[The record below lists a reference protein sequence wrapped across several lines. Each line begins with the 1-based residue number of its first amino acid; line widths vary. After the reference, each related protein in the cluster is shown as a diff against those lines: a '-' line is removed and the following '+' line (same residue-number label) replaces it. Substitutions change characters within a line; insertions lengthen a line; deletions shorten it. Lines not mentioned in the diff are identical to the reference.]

1 MLQDST
7 KQVKKVLWL
16 IFIAN
21 LLVAVTKIFIG
32 NSIQSASMTADGYH
46 SLTDGVSNVVGLIGI
61 AFAAKPVDLDH
72 PYGHKKFE
80 FLTGLFIGGM
90 LLVITANIALEAIE
104 KIITPVT
111 PQFGADAIAALVVT
125 LAINIVVSVY
135 EYRQGQR
142 LNSYI
147 LIADSLHTRSDI
159 YVSLG
164 VLLTLLGIKLGAPP
178 LIDPLASII
187 VAGFIAHAAF
197 EIIKSTS
204 DILVDK
210 AAVDLTLIESV
221 TMIFPQVKNV
231 HDIRSRGCENAL
243 FIDMHIEIDPQM
255 SIDEAHDLVHQIEER
270 LRQEINPTIQA
281 LIHTEPYKPPLAEKQ
296 KERSTNDQE

>member
-1 MLQDST
+1 MPQNSVR
-7 KQVKKVLWL
+7 QVKKVLWL
-16 IFIAN
+16 ILAAN

-32 NSIQSASMTADGYH
+32 NSIQSTSMTADGYH

-61 AFAAKPVDLDH
+61 AFAAKPVDSDH

-90 LLVITANIALEAIE
+90 LLVITTNIILEAIA
-104 KIITPVT
+104 KILEPVT
-111 PQFGADAIAALVVT
+111 PQFGADTIAALVAT
-125 LAINIVVSVY
+125 LVINVIVSVY

-178 LIDPLASII
+178 LLDPIASII
-187 VAGFIAHAAF
+187 VAGFIAHAAL

-204 DILVDK
+204 DILVDR
-210 AAVDLTLIESV
+210 AAVDLVLIESV
-221 TMIFPQVKNV
+221 TMTFSQVKDV
-231 HDIRSRGCENAL
+231 HGIRSRGSESAL
-243 FIDMHIEIDPQM
+243 FIDMHIEIDPLM
-255 SIDEAHDLVHQIEER
+255 SIEEAHELVHQIEEK
-270 LRQEINPTIQA
+270 LKEEINPTIQA
-281 LIHTEPYKPPLAEKQ
+281 LIHTEPYKGLPGITK
-296 KERSTNDQE
+296 

>member
-1 MLQDST
+1 MPQDSA

-16 IFIAN
+16 ILAAN
-21 LLVAVTKIFIG
+21 LLVAVTKILIG
-32 NSIQSASMTADGYH
+32 HSIQSTSMTADGYH

-61 AFAAKPVDLDH
+61 AFAAKPVDSDH

-90 LLVITANIALEAIE
+90 LLVITTNIILEAIA
-104 KIITPVT
+104 KILEPVT
-111 PQFGADAIAALVVT
+111 PQFGADTIAALVAT
-125 LAINIVVSVY
+125 LVINVIVSVY

-178 LIDPLASII
+178 LIDPIASII
-187 VAGFIAHAAF
+187 VAGFIAHAAL

-204 DILVDK
+204 DILVDR
-210 AAVDLTLIESV
+210 AAVDLVLIESV
-221 TMIFPQVKNV
+221 TMTFSQVKDV
-231 HDIRSRGCENAL
+231 HGIRSRGSESAL
-243 FIDMHIEIDPQM
+243 FIDMHIVIDPLM
-255 SIDEAHDLVHQIEER
+255 SIEEAHELVHQIEEK
-270 LRQEINPTIQA
+270 LKEEINPTIQA
-281 LIHTEPYKPPLAEKQ
+281 LIHTEPYKSLGIIK
-296 KERSTNDQE
+296 

>member
-1 MLQDST
+1 MPQDSA

-16 IFIAN
+16 ILAAN
-21 LLVAVTKIFIG
+21 LLVAVTKILIG
-32 NSIQSASMTADGYH
+32 HSIQSTSMTADGYH

-61 AFAAKPVDLDH
+61 AFAAKPVDSDH

-90 LLVITANIALEAIE
+90 LLVITTNIILEAIA
-104 KIITPVT
+104 KILEPVT
-111 PQFGADAIAALVVT
+111 PQFGADTIAALVAT
-125 LAINIVVSVY
+125 LVINVIVSVY

-178 LIDPLASII
+178 LIDPIASII
-187 VAGFIAHAAF
+187 VAGFIAHAAL

-204 DILVDK
+204 DILVDR
-210 AAVDLTLIESV
+210 AAVDLVLIESV
-221 TMIFPQVKNV
+221 TMTFSQVKDV
-231 HDIRSRGCENAL
+231 HGIRSRGSESAL
-243 FIDMHIEIDPQM
+243 FIDMHIEIDPLM
-255 SIDEAHDLVHQIEER
+255 SIEEAHELVHQIEEK
-270 LRQEINPTIQA
+270 LKEEINPTIQA
-281 LIHTEPYKPPLAEKQ
+281 LIHTEPYKKLGITK
-296 KERSTNDQE
+296 

>member
-1 MLQDST
+1 MPQDSA

-16 IFIAN
+16 ILAAN
-21 LLVAVTKIFIG
+21 LLVAVTKILIG
-32 NSIQSASMTADGYH
+32 HSIQSTSMTADGYH

-61 AFAAKPVDLDH
+61 AFAAKPVDSDH

-90 LLVITANIALEAIE
+90 LLVITTNIILEAIA
-104 KIITPVT
+104 KILEPVT
-111 PQFGADAIAALVVT
+111 PQFGADTIAALVAT
-125 LAINIVVSVY
+125 LVINVIVSVY

-178 LIDPLASII
+178 LIDPIASII
-187 VAGFIAHAAF
+187 VAGFIAHAAL

-204 DILVDK
+204 DILVDR
-210 AAVDLTLIESV
+210 AAVDLVLIESV
-221 TMIFPQVKNV
+221 TMTFSQVKDV
-231 HDIRSRGCENAL
+231 HGIRSRGSESAL
-243 FIDMHIEIDPQM
+243 FIDMHIEIDPLM
-255 SIDEAHDLVHQIEER
+255 SIEEAHELVHQIEEK
-270 LRQEINPTIQA
+270 LKEEINPTIQA
-281 LIHTEPYKPPLAEKQ
+281 LIHTEPYKRLGITK
-296 KERSTNDQE
+296 